1 MKPRLRADLML
12 ASVTMI
18 WGINFSVMK
27 DAYTCFDPLAFTT
40 LRFIVAVIALYVVL
54 RWRGISLQVDRRDL
68 PALIGFGVL
77 SNTVYQVLFVIGL
90 AGTRA
95 GNAGLLMAS
104 SPVFAYLTGVVL
116 KRETFRRRVLVG
128 ILLSMAGVSAVI
140 AFGPRGISL
149 GQASRGDILILLSA
163 VCWGCY
169 TGAAAR
175 LILKYGALRLTFWVM
190 LTGTAGMLLFLA
202 PFLLGQNWA
211 AITVRCWSGFLYSA
225 LLAIV
230 FGYITWTYAL
240 QHLGVARTAV
250 YSNVTPILAL
260 LAGWMLLGEQP
271 VAAQL
276 AGVVMILGGV
286 YFVRTRRGA
295 WLALRK
301 GAWIRTWVAPHK
313 PQPSPQDGDAL

>member
-12 ASVTMI
+12 ASVTLI
-18 WGINFSVMK
+18 WGMNFSVMK

-40 LRFIVAVIALYVVL
+40 LRFIVAVIALYAVL

-68 PALIGFGVL
+68 PALIGFGIL
-77 SNTVYQVLFVIGL
+77 SNTVYQVLFVVGL

-95 GNAGLLMAS
+95 GNAGLLMAT
-104 SPVFAYLTGVVL
+104 SPVFAYLTGVAL
-116 KRETFRRRVLVG
+116 KREIFRRRVLVG

-140 AFGPRGISL
+140 AFGPRGDGL
-149 GQASRGDILILLSA
+149 GPAGRGDILILLSA
-163 VCWGCY
+163 ICWGCY
-169 TGAAAR
+169 TGASAR

-202 PFLLGQNWA
+202 PFLLRQDWS
-211 AITVRCWSGFLYSA
+211 AITARGWSGFWYSA

-230 FGYITWTYAL
+230 YGYITWSYAL

-260 LAGWMLLGEQP
+260 LGGWMLLGEQP
-271 VAAQL
+271 VVAQL
-276 AGVVMILGGV
+276 AGVAMVLGGV

-295 WLALRK
+295 WLTLRD
-301 GAWIRTWVAPHK
+301 GQWIRAWMAPRR
-313 PQPSPQDGDAL
+313 PQASPRDGNGL

>member
-12 ASVTMI
+12 ASVTLI
-18 WGINFSVMK
+18 WGMNFSIIK
-27 DAYTCFDPLAFTT
+27 DVYTCFDPLAFTT
-40 LRFIVAVIALYVVL
+40 LRFIVAVVALYAVL
-54 RWRGISLQVDRRDL
+54 RWRGISLSVDRRDF
-68 PALIGFGVL
+68 PALLGFGVL

-116 KRETFRRRVLVG
+116 KRETFRRRILLG

-140 AFGPRGISL
+140 AFGPEGISL
-149 GQASRGDILILLSA
+149 GSASRGDLLILLSA
-163 VCWGCY
+163 ICWGCY
-169 TGAAAR
+169 TGASAR

-190 LTGTAGMLLFLA
+190 LTGTVGMVLFLA
-202 PFLLGQNWA
+202 PFLIRQDWRS
-211 AITVRCWSGFLYSA
+211 ITVRCWLGFLYSA

-230 FGYITWTYAL
+230 FGYITWSYAL
-240 QHLGVARTAV
+240 QHLGVSRTAV
-250 YSNVTPILAL
+250 YSNVTPLLAL
-260 LAGWMLLGEQP
+260 LGGWMLLGEQP

-276 AGVVMILGGV
+276 AGIGMILSGV
-286 YFVRTRRGA
+286 YLVRTRRGG

-301 GAWIRTWVAPHK
+301 GVRLREWVASRK
-313 PQPSPQDGDAL
+313 AQPSPQDRDVL